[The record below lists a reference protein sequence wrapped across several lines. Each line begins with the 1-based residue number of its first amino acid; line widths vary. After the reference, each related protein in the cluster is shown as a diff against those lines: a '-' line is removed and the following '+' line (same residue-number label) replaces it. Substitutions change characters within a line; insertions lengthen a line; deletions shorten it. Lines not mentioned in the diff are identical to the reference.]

1 LQYFLFCHPSV
12 ILESSATA
20 ISKSFTEIVV
30 SRKGLGD
37 TMTKE
42 IFKNSLTGLLF
53 LAGFLVLFNL
63 NIYAQEKI
71 EYVPVLPKVKTR
83 MLPVDY
89 AKGYLV
95 KEIKPDVFIITD
107 GAYQSMFVTTG
118 KGVILFDAPPSFGQ
132 HIKKAVAEVTKEP
145 IRKLIYSH
153 AHVDH
158 TAGVEFL
165 KDIPNL
171 EIIAE
176 KEVADFLK
184 EMKDPRRLVPTKT
197 FTDQTTIKFGT
208 AEIKLKKM
216 EFHSNEG
223 DLFIY
228 LPKKKVLMAIDT
240 LAPGYVPFMNFDL
253 TMNMHEY
260 LQVFNRMLAYDFDT
274 LVPGHLTS
282 LGNRQDVID
291 TKNYTLDVYKTVKRI
306 HNSADQNKMAMK
318 IIRKYGADNKFLIF
332 KNILDPLVVQSYQE
346 IKERWIDKLA
356 GVDVYGE
363 SHVKTMLIYVR
374 WDDKL

>member
-1 LQYFLFCHPSV
+1 MVAIVFAVVFVS
-12 ILESSATA
+12 TA
-20 ISKSFTEIVV
+20 
-30 SRKGLGD
+30 
-37 TMTKE
+37 
-42 IFKNSLTGLLF
+42 SLAVRAQGTG
-53 LAGFLVLFNL
+53 G
-63 NIYAQEKI
+63 
-71 EYVPVLPKVKTR
+71 YVPVLPRVKER

-95 KEIKPDVFIITD
+95 REIKPEVYVITD

-132 HIKKAVAEVTKEP
+132 HIIKAVAEVTAEP

-165 KDIPNL
+165 RDIPGL

-176 KEVADFLK
+176 QEVAEFME
-184 EMKDPRRLVPTKT
+184 EMKDSRRLVPTKT
-197 FTDQTTIKFGT
+197 FAGKTIIEFGT
-208 AEIKLKKM
+208 ARIELRKM
-216 EFHSNEG
+216 GFHSNEG

-228 LPKKKVLMAIDT
+228 LPDKKVLMAIDT

-260 LQVFNRMLAYDFDT
+260 LKVFDQMLAYDFDV
-274 LVPGHLTS
+274 LVAGHLTS
-282 LGNRQDVID
+282 LGTRQDVMD
-291 TKNYTLDVYKTVKRI
+291 TKAYTLDVYKTVKRI
-306 HNSADQNKMAMK
+306 HNSADQNSMAMETIK
-318 IIRKYGADNKFLIF
+318 KHGADNKFLIF
-332 KNILDPLVVQSYQE
+332 NNILEPLMEQSYLE
-346 IKERWIDKLA
+346 IKARWIDKLA
-356 GVDVYGE
+356 GVDIYGE